1 MKKYIEAL
9 ETLNWSVILEGAK
22 KEASRQYSEMAKW
35 LEHQETNNAE
45 GLSALGFIPEAIKK
59 AKSYRGKIYNDGK
72 VIRAVDKELMTAT
85 DPEEV
90 KKLQDKRA
98 KYEFHQWD
106 SAGRVLKIYT
116 LVISN
121 VSLTMHDEL
130 EDHRTP
136 VEDMYEEGLD

>member
-1 MKKYIEAL
+1 MKKFIDAL

-35 LEHQETNNAE
+35 LEHQEENNAE
-45 GLSALGFIPEAIKK
+45 GLAAFGFIPSAIDK

-72 VIRAVDKELMTAT
+72 VIKAVDKSLMTAT
-85 DPEEV
+85 DPDEI

-98 KYEFHQWD
+98 KYEFQQWEC
-106 SAGRVLKIYT
+106 AGKVFKIYT

-121 VSLTMHDEL
+121 VSLTMHDET
-130 EDHRTP
+130 EDDRTP
-136 VEDMYEEGLD
+136 VEDVYEEDLD